1 MTFFFI
7 NLNFRGTRPTVS
19 ISGFQVS
26 TCSVE
31 HGNSVGYLYF
41 FVSEIMA
48 WRTFVSRCKLLLN
61 DCTRRLLMDDVG
73 PAVLQQIA
81 TR

>member
-7 NLNFRGTRPTVS
+7 NLILGGHAPWFRFQAFRCPHVQLNTV
-19 ISGFQVS
+19 IL
-26 TCSVE
+26 
-31 HGNSVGYLYF
+31 YLYF